1 MGTDQDYFVA
11 RAEEEEARAAA
22 TDDELAKDAHRRLAE
37 LYRYAAQNR
46 GPRTL
51 DDYKRGT
58 SHLFLL

>member
-1 MGTDQDYFVA
+1 MGTDPDYFLA
-11 RAEEEEARAAA
+11 RAEEEEERAAA

-51 DDYKRGT
+51 DDHRRGL
-58 SHLFLL
+58 SHIIIR